1 MAKYEKGELYTLP
14 IIDFKEDPAQPR
26 KYFEPQALAE
36 LAASIKKHGI
46 LQPVL
51 FREEDGNQGW
61 LIIVSGERRLRAARM
76 ANVLALPGIFTD
88 GDPSEIALVENI
100 QRQDLNAIEEA
111 EAMNRVIKQHGYSQD
126 NLAGIMGKSPTAI
139 SETLSLNKLP
149 LEIRDECRIDPT
161 VPKNILVAIAR
172 NKQERSML
180 TQYTKFREQQQ
191 LAGVKKTRVGGKRTK
206 AETFVN
212 TIAVTEQKIS
222 SLEIQALSMD
232 DQAMVTQAMSSLK
245 NTLEIALSGERPPSK
260 NLA

>member
-14 IIDFKEDPAQPR
+14 IIDFKEDPEQPR

-76 ANVLALPGIFTD
+76 ANVLAIPGIFTD

-111 EAMNRVIKQHGYSQD
+111 EAMNRVIKQHGYTQD

-149 LEIRDECRIDPT
+149 QEIRDECRIDPT
-161 VPKNILVAIAR
+161 VPKNILIAIAR

-191 LAGVKKTRVGGKRTK
+191 LAGVKKTRTGGKRTK

-222 SLEIQALSMD
+222 SLEIQALSTD

-245 NTLEIALSGERPPSK
+245 NTLEIALSGESPPSK

>member
-1 MAKYEKGELYTLP
+1 MAKYEKGKLYILP
-14 IIDFKEDPAQPR
+14 IIDFKEDPDQPR

-36 LAASIKKHGI
+36 LAESINKHGI

-51 FREEDGNQGW
+51 FREGEQGY

-76 ANVLALPGIFTD
+76 ANILAIPGIFTE
-88 GDPSEIALVENI
+88 GDPAEIALVENI

-111 EAMNRVIKQHGYSQD
+111 EAMDRVIKQHGYSQD

-149 LEIRDECRIDPT
+149 QEIRDECRKDPT
-161 VPKNILVAIAR
+161 VPKNILIAIAR

-180 TQYTKFREQQQ
+180 TQYRKFREQQQ
-191 LAGVKKTRVGGKRTK
+191 LAGVKKTRTGGKRTK

-212 TIAVTEQKIS
+212 TIAATEQKIS
-222 SLEIQALSMD
+222 SLEIQSLSAD
-232 DQAMVTQAMSSLK
+232 DQVMVNQAMSSLRD
-245 NTLEIALSGERPPSK
+245 TLDGV
-260 NLA
+260 LAR